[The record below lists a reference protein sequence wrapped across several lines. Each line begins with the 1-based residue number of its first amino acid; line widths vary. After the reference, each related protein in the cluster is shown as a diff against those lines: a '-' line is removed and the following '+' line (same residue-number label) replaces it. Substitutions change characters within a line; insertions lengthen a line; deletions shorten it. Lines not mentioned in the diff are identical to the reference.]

1 MQVGIS
7 SAPTHL
13 HDSVGAR
20 AGILG
25 MPNGAFLYADE
36 LLGALANKSAANGF
50 KDMVLYIEA
59 CESGSIFE
67 ARLCS
72 CLIMHLRDF
81 LLRIGALFLS
91 LGGYPAEAACL
102 HSTFCAAPASMG
114 APSDRPIP
122 LLWCQYVSPLW
133 VMSNMV
139 AFPMQGI

>member
-1 MQVGIS
+1 MSIS
-7 SAPTHL
+7 KHL

-72 CLIMHLRDF
+72 RLCHVVFCRLCHVEF
-81 LLRIGALFLS
+81 CCALVTALTCS
-91 LGGYPAEAACL
+91 CAWHPAEAACQ
-102 HSTFCAAPASMG
+102 HRKYIQRFFFS
-114 APSDRPIP
+114 
-122 LLWCQYVSPLW
+122 
-133 VMSNMV
+133 
-139 AFPMQGI
+139 